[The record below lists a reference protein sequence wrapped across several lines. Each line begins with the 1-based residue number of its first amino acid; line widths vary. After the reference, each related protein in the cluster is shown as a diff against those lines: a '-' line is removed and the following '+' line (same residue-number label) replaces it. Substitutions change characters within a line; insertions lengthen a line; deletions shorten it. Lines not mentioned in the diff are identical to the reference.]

1 MKRLSSF
8 LFIIFISSQAYASLR
23 SIGNV
28 TTVTRPKTNGVVLNT
43 TSRAKVS
50 IDFFDIDTIRIRVA
64 PNGIFERD
72 FSYAID
78 YSVDRH
84 TPKTTVSQTALHV
97 TLANFYGV
105 KVVITRAP
113 LAITIVDENN

>member
-28 TTVTRPKTNGVVLNT
+28 TTVTRPKTTGVVLNT

-50 IDFFDIDTIRIRVA
+50 IDFFDIDVIRVRVA
-64 PNGIFERD
+64 PNGVFERD
-72 FSYAID
+72 FSHAID
-78 YSVDRH
+78 YNVDRH
-84 TPKTTVSQTALHV
+84 TPRTKLALN
-97 TLANFYGV
+97 TKEIALSNFYGA

-113 LAITIVDENN
+113 